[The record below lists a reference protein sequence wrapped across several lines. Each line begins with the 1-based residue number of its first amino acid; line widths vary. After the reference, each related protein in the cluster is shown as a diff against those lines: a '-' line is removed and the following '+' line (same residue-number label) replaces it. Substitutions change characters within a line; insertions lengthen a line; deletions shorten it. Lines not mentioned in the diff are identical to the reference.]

1 MTHRLTYPRG
11 QRGAVLIVGL
21 IVLAL
26 ITLMVTAAFKFSTFN
41 LKSVGNMQ
49 SHHEAVA
56 AANTAIERVIGS
68 WSLVTPLSGTTIDVD
83 IDNNNSNDYQVV
95 IALPVCIKS
104 TPGRT
109 AGDAGSDCPTGD
121 DGKTICPPRTA
132 VPSLYNVTWDIH
144 ATATGYNSGT
154 TVHVRQGMSRSISQ
168 TQCNLLCPPAG
179 GTVCV

>member
-1 MTHRLTYPRG
+1 MMHRLIRPRR
-11 QRGAVLIVGL
+11 QRGAVLVVGL

-49 SHHEAVA
+49 AHHEAVA
-56 AANTAIERVIGS
+56 AANMAIEKVIGA
-68 WSLVTPLSGTTIDVD
+68 WSLEHALSATQVDID
-83 IDNNNSNDYQVV
+83 IDNNGSFDYKVM
-95 IALPVCIKS
+95 IALPTCVKS
-104 TPGRT
+104 TAGRT
-109 AGDAGSDCPTGD
+109 AGDPGSDCTTD
-121 DGKTICPPRTA
+121 MDGKTTCVPGTA

-144 ATATGYNSGT
+144 ATSTGNSSGT
-154 TVHVRQGMSRSISQ
+154 TVHVRQGMSKSISQ